1 MEIKPQ
7 SLNCNH
13 PGHTYSKYTTIYLT
27 PNDELLQQ
35 AISEGTPLSKKY
47 NPSAPSGRIRNPIE
61 RNIKSIY
68 GMLAELSIR
77 LLLQNEIIKRKISA
91 KILPSTMTLVNNTFD
106 NQIDIP
112 LEIEGKHYDIEVNNL
127 RNLMNEIFGEENF
140 LACSTWQKK
149 YGAANDAKGISTTH
163 EYVLIFAKNSN
174 VWIPGLLDRTDEQL
188 TAFKNSDSDLR
199 GPWRASDLSA
209 RTYSSKC
216 DYEIIGP
223 TGKKFRPP
231 PSRSWIVNKSKFQ
244 ELLHDNRITFG
255 KDNDSRP
262 MTKNFLNEVRQG
274 ITPDTWWKRE
284 KAGDN
289 KEARYELKKIFPE
302 NIFDTPKPIKL
313 INLCIKIAN
322 CIHDDI
328 ILDFFAGSGST
339 AHATLAAN
347 NNDGGSRKFICVQI
361 PEKCPDNSTAQKE
374 GFNTIS
380 DICKERIRR
389 VIKKI
394 KDEQKQNKIDSK
406 SNQDLGFKVFK
417 LAKSNYK
424 IWEDVKDETKLKE
437 QLKLFE
443 DPLIKNY
450 KDLDVIYEII
460 IKEGYSL
467 NSKIEEFQKK
477 PNKIYKISDA
487 DFFFY
492 VTLDKQVNSESLE
505 KLKLDNTVMFVCLD
519 SAIND
524 SQKTNLDKLCK
535 LRTI

>member
-1 MEIKPQ
+1 M
-7 SLNCNH
+7 
-13 PGHTYSKYTTIYLT
+13 
-27 PNDELLQQ
+27 
-35 AISEGTPLSKKY
+35 
-47 NPSAPSGRIRNPIE
+47 
-61 RNIKSIY
+61 
-68 GMLAELSIR
+68 
-77 LLLQNEIIKRKISA
+77 
-91 KILPSTMTLVNNTFD
+91 V
-106 NQIDIP
+106 
-112 LEIEGKHYDIEVNNL
+112 
-127 RNLMNEIFGEENF
+127 
-140 LACSTWQKK
+140 
-149 YGAANDAKGISTTH
+149 
-163 EYVLIFAKNSN
+163 
-174 VWIPGLLDRTDEQL
+174 
-188 TAFKNSDSDLR
+188 
-199 GPWRASDLSA
+199 
-209 RTYSSKC
+209 
-216 DYEIIGP
+216 
-223 TGKKFRPP
+223 
-231 PSRSWIVNKSKFQ
+231 
-244 ELLHDNRITFG
+244 
-255 KDNDSRP
+255 
-262 MTKNFLNEVRQG
+262 
-274 ITPDTWWKRE
+274 
-284 KAGDN
+284 
-289 KEARYELKKIFPE
+289 
-302 NIFDTPKPIKL
+302 
-313 INLCIKIAN
+313 
-322 CIHDDI
+322 
-328 ILDFFAGSGST
+328 
-339 AHATLAAN
+339 
-347 NNDGGSRKFICVQI
+347 
-361 PEKCPDNSTAQKE
+361 EKCPDNSTAQKE

-535 LRTI
+535 LMTI